1 MCCPLRNPNT
11 RNKVDTRHLQTFR
24 AIARSGSFTQAADEL
39 GCVQSNVTARI
50 RKLEDRL
57 GVALFERDGRA
68 ARLSAAG
75 GRLEGYAERI
85 ISLIEEAESVVAD
98 IDGERAGLRLGSLEN
113 TAATRL
119 PALVKRLY
127 QRFPDAPLSLTTGT
141 TDELV
146 GAVLDRKLD
155 AAFVAGRVDHDALD
169 NVEAFRETLVSVR
182 AKGRNRPGPLIAFRQ
197 GCSYRAQAEQ
207 WLRDSGQIPVPIIE
221 MGTLDGMLGCVAAG
235 VGMAVV
241 PRVSAEAS
249 AHRDGFEIEDLP
261 AAHRDS
267 RTLLIWR
274 RDRTPAKPLRHL
286 VETVRGGAQPP
297 RQ

>member
-1 MCCPLRNPNT
+1 MI
-11 RNKVDTRHLQTFR
+11 DTRHLETFR
-24 AIARSGSFTQAADEL
+24 AIARSGSFTQAADAL

-50 RKLEDRL
+50 RKLEDQL
-57 GVALFERDGRA
+57 GVFLFERDGRA
-68 ARLSAAG
+68 AKLSAAG

-85 ISLIEEAESVVAD
+85 LSLIEEAEAVVAD
-98 IDGERAGLRLGSLEN
+98 IDGERAGLRIGSLEN

-119 PALVKRLY
+119 PALVKQVH
-127 QRFPDAPLSLTTGT
+127 QRFPDAPLSLMTGT

-146 GAVLDRKLD
+146 SAVVERKLD
-155 AAFVAGRVDHDALD
+155 AAFVAGQVDHDALD
-169 NVEAFRETLVSVR
+169 SIEAFRETLVRVR
-182 AKGRNRPGPLIAFRQ
+182 ATGRNEAGPLIAFRH

-207 WLRDSGQIPVPIIE
+207 WLRDTGQIPVPIIE

-235 VGMAVV
+235 VGTAVV

-261 AAHRDS
+261 AAHRES

-274 RDRTPAKPLRHL
+274 KDRTPNKPLGHL
-286 VETVRGGAQPP
+286 IERLDNN
-297 RQ
+297 R